1 MSYEVVFLP
10 DAELD
15 LLDIEEYLS
24 QFYPTTA
31 GKFFSKLKKQL
42 SLLQEMPHL
51 YSEYEIDP
59 FFRKMVISD
68 FLLFYVVDEERQQ
81 IIVHRIFHSARD
93 VSKQILGSR

>member
-1 MSYEVVFLP
+1 MSYKVVFLP
-10 DAELD
+10 DAEVD

-24 QFYPTTA
+24 KFYANTA

-42 SLLQEMPHL
+42 TLLQEMPYL

-59 FFRKMVISD
+59 FFRKMVIGE
-68 FLLFYVVDEERQQ
+68 FLLFYVVDEERQK
-81 IIVHRIFHSARD
+81 IVVHRIFHSARD